1 MLNNSLNSLI
11 GIPANYYV
19 EKRAGLYKQAVKATT
34 LNRLLAR
41 ARSMM
46 RSSTNKVSD
55 SIQELMNL
63 GSRAKNKVSDSVSR
77 LGTEAK
83 DMANSAYSRASEGA
97 RDIMST
103 PTSRKQLLRTLKD
116 AAPKGADDIEGLLFA
131 EKYNAVDRAGRLKLL
146 KDIIYENRINSLK
159 NLVPTKGESIAGA
172 SGLGVGSGLG
182 YLLGSDSDDSE

>member
-19 EKRAGLYKQAVKATT
+19 EKRAGLYKQDVKATQF
-34 LNRLLAR
+34 NRLLAK
-41 ARSMM
+41 ARRFMN
-46 RSSTNKVSD
+46 SSTNKASD

-83 DMANSAYSRASEGA
+83 DMVNSAYSRAREGA
-97 RDIMST
+97 RDIMRT

-116 AAPKGADDIEGLLFA
+116 AAPTGAIDDIEGLLFA
-131 EKYNAVDRAGRLKLL
+131 EKYNAADKAGRLKLL
-146 KDIIYENRINSLK
+146 KDLIY
-159 NLVPTKGESIAGA
+159 
-172 SGLGVGSGLG
+172 
-182 YLLGSDSDDSE
+182 